1 MDQQLHQR
9 VFGVM
14 ATFNTTNNRD
24 ALPLSTRQ
32 KYQLFFKSASDP
44 WPFVLTAVGAGIDQ
58 AQNSFPEYGQGVE
71 GYAKRW
77 GAGYTDYFTGNL
89 LGNAVLASM
98 LKEDPRYFQKG
109 TGSFASRALW
119 AAGGT
124 VWCKRDNGTWG
135 PNYANVVGNLM
146 GAAVS
151 NLYYPA
157 ADRTVGETLE
167 RGFTVTAQAIIGSEV
182 IEFWPD
188 MVRHHRRKQA
198 EKLARQGMQSTAA
211 PAAAPQTTPPLTP
224 RSPKAPLLRRY
235 LDDVGPAGPHTLAS
249 FGAQVL
255 GQADLDRRQPVIAAA
270 QRETAGWVARVCGRK
285 SGQQGVRGDPIRVT
299 PLADVRR
306 QLHGCKCLVNLCE
319 IIIRR
324 QPGAGA
330 VCLPLVL
337 DQAHGR
343 DNVRV
348 GLGIGRSGRITAILR
363 IVAVRILGPKPMH
376 HEAQVTSAFRAV
388 GVSGAELR

>member
-1 MDQQLHQR
+1 MAQPAEAALNLPDNPGASPQQTTPNSPTATPVPHSDSQASQAPSPGTITPEESERQKAQEQLNKQLHQR

-24 ALPLSTRQ
+24 ALPLSAKQ
-32 KYQLFFKSASDP
+32 KYELFFKSASDP

-58 AQNSFPEYGQGVE
+58 AENSFPQYGQGVE

-89 LGNAVLASM
+89 LGNAVLAS
-98 LKEDPRYFQKG
+98 LFREDPRYFQKG
-109 TGSFASRALW
+109 TGSYTGRALW

-135 PNYANVVGNLM
+135 PNYANVLGNLM

-157 ADRTVGETLE
+157 PDRTVGETLE

-198 EKLARQGMQSTAA
+198 EKLARQGLQSPAVPMIA
-211 PAAAPQTTPPLTP
+211 PPPQP
-224 RSPKAPLLRRY
+224 
-235 LDDVGPAGPHTLAS
+235 
-249 FGAQVL
+249 
-255 GQADLDRRQPVIAAA
+255 
-270 QRETAGWVARVCGRK
+270 
-285 SGQQGVRGDPIRVT
+285 
-299 PLADVRR
+299 
-306 QLHGCKCLVNLCE
+306 
-319 IIIRR
+319 
-324 QPGAGA
+324 
-330 VCLPLVL
+330 
-337 DQAHGR
+337 
-343 DNVRV
+343 
-348 GLGIGRSGRITAILR
+348 
-363 IVAVRILGPKPMH
+363 
-376 HEAQVTSAFRAV
+376 
-388 GVSGAELR
+388 

>member
-1 MDQQLHQR
+1 LALTRWFAAICISLTVLLADPMARAQPVEAALNLPDVPQASPQQTSPGSPAATPAPHSDSQTSAAPAAGSPQEDERKKAQEQLDKQLHQR

-14 ATFNTTNNRD
+14 ATFNTTDNRD

-32 KYQLFFKSASDP
+32 KYKLFFKSASDP
-44 WPFVLTAVGAGIDQ
+44 WPFALTAVSAGIDQ
-58 AQNSFPEYGQGVE
+58 AQNSFPAYGQGVE

-89 LGNAVLASM
+89 LGNAVLASL

-109 TGSFASRALW
+109 TGSFATRALW

-135 PNYANVVGNLM
+135 PNYANVMGNLM

-188 MVRHHRRKQA
+188 MVRHHKRKQA
-198 EKLARQGMQSTAA
+198 EKLARQGIQTPTPQAT
-211 PAAAPQTTPPLTP
+211 PPPPAPQP
-224 RSPKAPLLRRY
+224 
-235 LDDVGPAGPHTLAS
+235 
-249 FGAQVL
+249 
-255 GQADLDRRQPVIAAA
+255 
-270 QRETAGWVARVCGRK
+270 
-285 SGQQGVRGDPIRVT
+285 
-299 PLADVRR
+299 
-306 QLHGCKCLVNLCE
+306 
-319 IIIRR
+319 
-324 QPGAGA
+324 
-330 VCLPLVL
+330 
-337 DQAHGR
+337 
-343 DNVRV
+343 
-348 GLGIGRSGRITAILR
+348 
-363 IVAVRILGPKPMH
+363 
-376 HEAQVTSAFRAV
+376 
-388 GVSGAELR
+388 

>member
-1 MDQQLHQR
+1 MARAQPVEAAVDLPDVPQASPQQTSPGSPTATPAPHSDSQTSAAPAAGSPQEDERKKAQEQLDKQLHQR

-32 KYQLFFKSASDP
+32 KYKLFFKSASDP
-44 WPFVLTAVGAGIDQ
+44 WPFALTAVSAGIDQ
-58 AQNSFPEYGQGVE
+58 AQNSFPAYGQGVE

-89 LGNAVLASM
+89 LGNAVLASL

-109 TGSFASRALW
+109 TGSFATRALW

-135 PNYANVVGNLM
+135 PNYANVMGNLM

-157 ADRTVGETLE
+157 ADRTAGETLE

-188 MVRHHRRKQA
+188 MVRHHKRKQA
-198 EKLARQGMQSTAA
+198 EKLARQGIQTPTPQAT
-211 PAAAPQTTPPLTP
+211 PPPPAPQP
-224 RSPKAPLLRRY
+224 
-235 LDDVGPAGPHTLAS
+235 
-249 FGAQVL
+249 
-255 GQADLDRRQPVIAAA
+255 
-270 QRETAGWVARVCGRK
+270 
-285 SGQQGVRGDPIRVT
+285 
-299 PLADVRR
+299 
-306 QLHGCKCLVNLCE
+306 
-319 IIIRR
+319 
-324 QPGAGA
+324 
-330 VCLPLVL
+330 
-337 DQAHGR
+337 
-343 DNVRV
+343 
-348 GLGIGRSGRITAILR
+348 
-363 IVAVRILGPKPMH
+363 
-376 HEAQVTSAFRAV
+376 
-388 GVSGAELR
+388 